1 MALVKEGN
9 LFFRKSG
16 RQSAL
21 VVPTYSQIVNGETE
35 VNRGDMRAFLDLE
48 DITLSSKYLPQY
60 QERIKLFNERARK
73 SLDIFPDKNGILVG
87 SNCFAPLVLRE
98 FLPKNSKLATMYDLE
113 KLGGE
118 NPEIFKG
125 FYIDTGL
132 FLRTPGDSYKPNDLP
147 AKNLAEQLKHRSIN
161 LETPKV
167 IYFDALNLDEN
178 QDSAYGLTYRL
189 NERAEFGKNIIDAP
203 ELTSDSMFKTIDER
217 GIPVQDSKG
226 NRQLYTRRD
235 GLSRFSLY
243 WYRYSNVNSYDRDL
257 ADSYDNGQVVVLD
270 AEGVALKN
278 ALNRYSA
285 RRK

>member
-1 MALVKEGN
+1 MIQKVTLTPKGLV
-9 LFFRKSG
+9 FP
-16 RQSAL
+16 
-21 VVPTYSQIVNGETE
+21 VVTT
-35 VNRGDMRAFLDLE
+35 LD
-48 DITLSSKYLPQY
+48 SKYLPEY
-60 QERIKLFNERARK
+60 KERIKSFDERARE
-73 SLDIFPDKNGILVG
+73 SLDVFTDRKGEIAR

-98 FLPKNSKLATMYDLE
+98 FLPKNSRLATMTDIGRVTE
-113 KLGGE
+113 IE
-118 NPEIFKG
+118 PEVFNG
-125 FYIDTGL
+125 VFVDTGL
-132 FLRTPGDSYKPNDLP
+132 VLRTPGDSYKENNLP
-147 AKNLAEQLKHRSIN
+147 AKNLAEQLKHRSIT
-161 LETPKV
+161 LGTPKV

-217 GIPVQDSKG
+217 GILVQDSKG